1 MIKTA
6 ENIERQQKIINME
19 NKKMNEENILTAL
32 ISSSAEMSC
41 VFREISK
48 NFIADAVPTDK
59 TTTASAVMST
69 SGSNG

>member
-1 MIKTA
+1 
-6 ENIERQQKIINME
+6 
-19 NKKMNEENILTAL
+19 MNEENILTAL